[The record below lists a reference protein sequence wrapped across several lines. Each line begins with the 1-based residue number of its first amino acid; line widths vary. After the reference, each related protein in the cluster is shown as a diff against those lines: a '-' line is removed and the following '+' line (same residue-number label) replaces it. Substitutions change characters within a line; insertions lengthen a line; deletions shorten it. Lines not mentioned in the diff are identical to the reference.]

1 LLALIYYHLFILIIN
16 RWADG
21 MSATWLIKIL
31 IPVSTRAK
39 SKVKELIL
47 FRCNWASNRE
57 IISDLGRQE
66 ISIAN
71 TGKMHIAEVEKRKKL
86 IKSKVI
92 LIDFHLMFI
101 VRRAFKLFSSFF
113 PKWKTN
119 VFIYGVTR
127 HNIFPSAKT

>member
-1 LLALIYYHLFILIIN
+1 LLGLIYYHLFILIIN

-39 SKVKELIL
+39 SKLKELIS
-47 FRCNWASNRE
+47 FKCNWAYNRE
-57 IISDLGRQE
+57 IISDLGRKG

-71 TGKMHIAEVEKRKKL
+71 TRKMNIAEVEKRKKL

-92 LIDFHLMFI
+92 LIDLHLSFI
-101 VRRAFKLFSSFF
+101 VRHAFKLFRSFF